1 MKNRALSI
9 RSKLMILFS
18 VTILFPVLIIA
29 YVLPAYYTK
38 LITTETEK
46 LTESTLVGLTSNI
59 QYYLDELER
68 VTTIPYNYN
77 EVMYALK
84 IRSAGIY
91 KESDS
96 YTKYK
101 ADYALYN
108 TLPSVLENMHK
119 EILGTLLLPLDGSI
133 FYKDSRSMLYTARS
147 DYPYQEQDW
156 YKEAVKANGRATFV
170 RVHPQDYLKI
180 DKVQSVFSVAR
191 LIRDMDSRKPIA
203 IIMADADTI
212 VIDRI
217 VRQLI
222 SNDSV
227 VVITDKNGQL
237 VYASSDV
244 PAETLKELASSA
256 GTVDYHGEPYVQV
269 SKTVPSS
276 SWKVTSLIPQSRFTD
291 KVRWMH
297 TTGLI
302 FASGGLV
309 LTLFLFLAYSRK
321 LLTPFREMIQVMRH
335 VQRGDMTKRVG
346 IHGKDEIAELG
357 SALNRMIRQLDD
369 MVISEYRAKLKQQD
383 AEMQALQSQIKPH
396 FLYNTLNG
404 FIGLNRR
411 REHDTLDRAIRSLS
425 GLLRYI
431 LSSDMTITLTE
442 ELEIIRK
449 YADLQSM
456 RFRDR
461 LSFRFALDEK
471 LAGLKIPKLLLQPL
485 VENSVVHGFEP
496 CEHPC
501 LIEVDAF
508 LKWEDGRPRAVI
520 RVKDNG
526 TGFDPAALTSK
537 DRVGMRNVEERL
549 SLSYP
554 GASTLQVLS
563 APDQGTLI
571 TIAIDLPEE
580 GFADEY
586 HCG

>member
-9 RSKLMILFS
+9 RAKLMILFS
-18 VTILFPVLIIA
+18 LTILFPVLIIA

-91 KESDS
+91 KQSDS

-108 TLPSVLENMHK
+108 TLPGVLENMHK

-133 FYKDSRSMLYTARS
+133 FYKDSRSTLYKART

-156 YKEAVKANGRATFV
+156 YQEAVKANGKATFV
-170 RVHPQDYLKI
+170 GVHPQDYLDI
-180 DKVQSVFSVAR
+180 DPVQSVFSVAR

-203 IIMADADTI
+203 VIMSDADTV

-227 VVITDKNGQL
+227 VVITDTNGQL
-237 VYASSDV
+237 VYTSSDV
-244 PAETLKELASSA
+244 PSETLKELSASSSA
-256 GTVDYHGEPYVQV
+256 LNYRGEPYVQV

-302 FASGGLV
+302 FASGGLI

-335 VQRGDMTKRVG
+335 VQRGDMTKRVA
-346 IHGKDEIAELG
+346 IHGKDEVAELG
-357 SALNRMIRQLDD
+357 SALNRMIRRLDD
-369 MVISEYRAKLKQQD
+369 MVINEYRAKLKQQD

-396 FLYNTLNG
+396 FLYNTLSG

-411 REHDTLDRAIRSLS
+411 RDHDTLDRAIRSLS

-431 LSSDMTITLTE
+431 LSSDTCITLAE
-442 ELEIIRK
+442 EFEIIRK

-456 RFRDR
+456 RFQDR
-461 LSFRFALDEK
+461 LSFHFELDNALE
-471 LAGLKIPKLLLQPL
+471 GLRIPKLLLQPL

-501 LIEVDAF
+501 LIEVVASVQR
-508 LKWEDGRPRAVI
+508 LDGSLRAVI
-520 RVKDNG
+520 VVKDNG
-526 TGFDPAALTSK
+526 VGFEPTAIKNS
-537 DRVGMRNVEERL
+537 DRVGIRNVDERL
-549 SLSYP
+549 ALFCKGISDFNI
-554 GASTLQVLS
+554 QS
-563 APDQGTLI
+563 APGKGTAI
-571 TIAIDLPEE
+571 TITIDLHEE
-580 GFADEY
+580 GLPNEH